1 MLESLHPFPIVH
13 FTVAPLV
20 NALAMCLAILKVSE
34 VRVVVR
40 VPLETTTVPAVI
52 RPFTLVLAAVRV
64 THDAYTMPY
73 LFLQRRI
80 SDLPNVVR
88 IKIIA
93 GVLMVWG
100 WIVTELETW
109 EAH

>member
-1 MLESLHPFPIVH
+1 MPMLESLHPFAVVH
-13 FTVAPLV
+13 FAVAPLV
-20 NALAMCLAILKVSE
+20 NPLTMCLAILKVSE

-73 LFLQRRI
+73 LFMQR
-80 SDLPNVVR
+80 
-88 IKIIA
+88 
-93 GVLMVWG
+93 
-100 WIVTELETW
+100 
-109 EAH
+109 